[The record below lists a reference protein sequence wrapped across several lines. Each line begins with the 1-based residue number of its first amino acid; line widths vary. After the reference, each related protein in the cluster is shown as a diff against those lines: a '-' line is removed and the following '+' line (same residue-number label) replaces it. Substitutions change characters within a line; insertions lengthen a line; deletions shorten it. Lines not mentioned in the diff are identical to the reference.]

1 MTVGITPPVMPPVTT
16 PPAQVT
22 TPVTTEATPQVTPPV
37 QQPVQQP
44 TVQQPVQQ
52 PVLAT
57 PPEAAPV
64 TGSEFKADTGN
75 PVLDVAVNTFA
86 KMTGATAA
94 DIEKAVASALKYNDP
109 NLVDESFL
117 KERFK
122 GNAEQALQ
130 LAKAYV
136 QQVNTQQA
144 AQRQVAQQAVISV
157 AGSEEAWT
165 KAVDTFNAIA
175 DPETKG
181 VIKTLL
187 EAGHYKYGATQLM
200 QYLQSSGR
208 VPASSGQLLQG
219 NASQGTLQGL
229 SKDAFSTALQA
240 LKKEAN
246 GRSLESGIFGEK
258 YNQLIQ
264 QRAIGRA
271 AGI

>member
-22 TPVTTEATPQVTPPV
+22 SPTTIETPPQATLPVQPPV
-37 QQPVQQP
+37 QQPL
-44 TVQQPVQQ
+44 VQQ

-57 PPEAAPV
+57 PPEVAPV

-75 PVLDVAVNTFA
+75 PVLDVAVNTFT

-136 QQVNTQQA
+136 QQVTTQQT
-144 AQRQVAQQAVISV
+144 AQRQAAQQAVISV

-208 VPASSGQLLQG
+208 VPSSSGQLLQG

-246 GRSLESGIFGEK
+246 GRSLESGIFGDK

>member
-1 MTVGITPPVMPPVTT
+1 MTALVPPVMPTAQAPSVT
-16 PPAQVT
+16 PEVT
-22 TPVTTEATPQVTPPV
+22 QTAVPPV
-37 QQPVQQP
+37 QPTQTAQPTQAAPVVQPV
-44 TVQQPVQQ
+44 VQ

-57 PPEAAPV
+57 QPEVAPV
-64 TGSEFKADTGN
+64 TGNEFHADTGN
-75 PVLDVAVNTFA
+75 PVLDVAVATFA
-86 KMTGATAA
+86 KMTGATTA
-94 DIEKAVASALKYNDP
+94 DIDKAVAAALKYNDP

-136 QQVNTQQA
+136 QQVSTQQNQ
-144 AQRQVAQQAVISV
+144 QRQAAQQAVIEV
-157 AGSEEAWT
+157 VGSEDAWT
-165 KAVDTFNAIA
+165 KAVDTFNAVA

-187 EAGHYKYGATQLM
+187 EAGHYKYGAQQLM

-208 VPASSGQLLQG
+208 VPTASGQLLQG
-219 NASQGTLQGL
+219 NVSQGTLQGL
-229 SKDAFSTALQA
+229 SKDAFTQALQA

-246 GRSLESGIFGEK
+246 GRSLESGVFGDK
-258 YNQLIQ
+258 YNKLIQ

>member
-1 MTVGITPPVMPPVTT
+1 MTVGITPPVMPSVTT

-22 TPVTTEATPQVTPPV
+22 PPTATETPPQVTPPV
-37 QQPVQQP
+37 QPPVQQP
-44 TVQQPVQQ
+44 PVQQ

-57 PPEAAPV
+57 HPEVAPV

-136 QQVNTQQA
+136 QQVTTQQT
-144 AQRQVAQQAVISV
+144 AQRQAAQQAVISV

-208 VPASSGQLLQG
+208 VPSSSGQLLQG

-246 GRSLESGIFGEK
+246 GRSLESGIFGDK

>member
-1 MTVGITPPVMPPVTT
+1 MTDIVVPVMPPANASV
-16 PPAQVT
+16 Q
-22 TPVTTEATPQVTPPV
+22 TPVQTPAPV
-37 QQPVQQP
+37 QPTQTPVQTPLVQPVQQ
-44 TVQQPVQQ
+44 VQPVQ

-57 PPEAAPV
+57 QPEPTQV
-64 TGSEFKADTGN
+64 SGTEFYADTGN
-75 PVLDVAVNTFA
+75 PVLDVAVATFA

-122 GNAEQALQ
+122 GNAEQAVQ

-136 QQVNTQQA
+136 QQVNTRLTQ
-144 AQRQVAQQAVISV
+144 QRQAAQQAVFAV
-157 AGSEEAWT
+157 VGSEEAWT
-165 KAVDTFNAIA
+165 KAVDTFNAVA

-181 VIKTLL
+181 IIKTLL
-187 EAGHYKYGATQLM
+187 EAGHYKYGAQQLM
-200 QYLQSSGR
+200 QYLQTSGR
-208 VPASSGQLLQG
+208 VPTARGELLQG

-229 SKDAFSTALQA
+229 SKDAFQQALQA

-246 GRSLESGIFGEK
+246 GRSLESGVFGDK